1 MKHAFSKRFHPSCLE
16 IVMTELKK
24 PKILNIQ
31 DVAQSKLFS
40 IQSVDLEFSNGE
52 KRVYERMRPAKR
64 EAVLIIPI
72 IDDHLILI
80 REYAVGI
87 ENYELGFPKGAIDP
101 GEIALEA
108 AQRELKEEVG
118 YGANSIIQLAK
129 LTMSPSYFSS
139 KMNILVAQDLYSE
152 KLEGDEPEPLQ
163 QVKWPIAR
171 MMELLEHPDFN
182 EARNISALF
191 YLERYLKSSK

>member
-1 MKHAFSKRFHPSCLE
+1 
-16 IVMTELKK
+16 MTELKK
-24 PKILNIQ
+24 PKILNVQ

-108 AQRELKEEVG
+108 AQRELKEEIG
-118 YGANSIIQLAK
+118 YGANRIIQLAK

-191 YLERYLKSSK
+191 YLERYLKSDK

>member
-1 MKHAFSKRFHPSCLE
+1 
-16 IVMTELKK
+16 MTELKK
-24 PKILNIQ
+24 PKILNVQ

-108 AQRELKEEVG
+108 AQRELKEEIG
-118 YGANSIIQLAK
+118 YGANRIIQLAT

-191 YLERYLKSSK
+191 YLERYLKSGK

>member
-1 MKHAFSKRFHPSCLE
+1 
-16 IVMTELKK
+16 MTELKK

-31 DVAQSKLFS
+31 DVAHSKLFS

-72 IDDHLILI
+72 INDSLILI

-87 ENYELGFPKGAIDP
+87 EDYELGFPKGAIDP
-101 GEIALEA
+101 GETSLEA

-118 YGANSIIQLAK
+118 FGAHQIIPVAK

-139 KMNILVAQDLYSE
+139 KMNILVARDLYAE

-163 QVKWPIAR
+163 QVRWPIAR
-171 MMELLEHPDFN
+171 MMELLDHPDFN

-191 YLERYLKSSK
+191 YLERFLKNLG

>member
-1 MKHAFSKRFHPSCLE
+1 MKYAFSNRFHSSCSE

-72 IDDHLILI
+72 MGDNLILI

-108 AQRELKEEVG
+108 AQRELKEEIG
-118 YGANSIIQLAK
+118 YGANNIIQLAK

-139 KMNILVAQDLYSE
+139 KMNILVAENLYHE

-163 QVKWPIAR
+163 QIIWPISR

>member
-1 MKHAFSKRFHPSCLE
+1 
-16 IVMTELKK
+16 MTEFKK
-24 PKILNIQ
+24 PKILNVQ
-31 DVAQSKLFS
+31 DIAKSKLFS

-64 EAVLIIPI
+64 EAVLIVPI
-72 IDDHLILI
+72 IDEHLILI

-87 ENYELGFPKGAIDP
+87 ESYELGFPKGAIDP
-101 GEIALEA
+101 GEVALEA
-108 AQRELKEEVG
+108 AQRELKEEIG
-118 YGANSIIQLAK
+118 YGAHNIIQLAN

-139 KMNILVAQDLYSE
+139 KMNILIAQNLYVE

-171 MMELLEHPDFN
+171 MMELLDHPDFN

-191 YLERYLKSSK
+191 YVERYLNNIK

>member
-1 MKHAFSKRFHPSCLE
+1 
-16 IVMTELKK
+16 MTEIKK

-31 DVAQSKLFS
+31 NIAHSNLFS

-80 REYAVGI
+80 SEYAVGI
-87 ENYELGFPKGAIDP
+87 ENYELGFPKGAIDS
-101 GEIALEA
+101 GETPLEA
-108 AQRELKEEVG
+108 AQRELKEEIG
-118 YGANSIIQLAK
+118 FGANRIEQLAK
-129 LTMSPSYFSS
+129 LTISPSYFSS
-139 KMNILVAQDLYSE
+139 KMNILIAQDLYNE
-152 KLEGDEPEPLQ
+152 KLEGDEPEPLIQ
-163 QVKWPIAR
+163 TRWPIAR
-171 MMELLEHPDFN
+171 MMELLDHPDFN

-191 YLERYLKSSK
+191 YAERYLNNQ

>member
-1 MKHAFSKRFHPSCLE
+1 MKHAFSNRFHPSCLE

-118 YGANSIIQLAK
+118 YGANNIIQLAK

>member
-1 MKHAFSKRFHPSCLE
+1 
-16 IVMTELKK
+16 MTELKK
-24 PKILNIQ
+24 PKILSIQ
-31 DVAQSKLFS
+31 DVAHSKLFS

-52 KRVYERMRPAKR
+52 KRIYERMRPGKR
-64 EAVLIIPI
+64 EAVLIVPI
-72 IDDHLILI
+72 INDSVILI

-87 ENYELGFPKGAIDP
+87 EDYELGFPKGAIDP
-101 GEIALEA
+101 GETPIEA
-108 AQRELKEEVG
+108 AQRELKEEIG
-118 YGANSIIQLAK
+118 FGANQIKQVAK

-139 KMNILVAQDLYSE
+139 KMNILIADDLYNE

-163 QVKWPIAR
+163 QVRWPIAR

-191 YLERYLKSSK
+191 YLERFLKNRG

>member
-1 MKHAFSKRFHPSCLE
+1 MKHAFSNRFHPSCLE

-24 PKILNIQ
+24 PKILNVQ

-108 AQRELKEEVG
+108 AQRELKEEIG
-118 YGANSIIQLAK
+118 YGANRIIQLAK

-191 YLERYLKSSK
+191 YLERYLKSGK

>member
-1 MKHAFSKRFHPSCLE
+1 
-16 IVMTELKK
+16 MTELKK

-31 DVAQSKLFS
+31 DIAQSKLFS

-52 KRVYERMRPAKR
+52 KRVYERMRPAKC
-64 EAVLIIPI
+64 EAVLIVPI

-87 ENYELGFPKGAIDP
+87 ENYELGFPKGAVDP
-101 GEIALEA
+101 GEAPLDA
-108 AQRELKEEVG
+108 AQRELKEEIG
-118 YGANSIIQLAK
+118 YGARQITPLAK

-139 KMNILVAQDLYSE
+139 KMNILIANDLFSE

-163 QVKWPIAR
+163 QVRWPIAR
-171 MMELLEHPDFN
+171 MMELLDHPDFN

-191 YLERYLKSSK
+191 YVERYLKNHAK

>member
-1 MKHAFSKRFHPSCLE
+1 
-16 IVMTELKK
+16 MTELKK

-31 DVAQSKLFS
+31 DVAQSKLFC

-108 AQRELKEEVG
+108 AQRELKEEIG
-118 YGANSIIQLAK
+118 YGAKSIIQLAK

-139 KMNILVAQDLYSE
+139 KMNILLAQNLYSE

>member
-1 MKHAFSKRFHPSCLE
+1 MKYAFSNRFHSSCSE
-16 IVMTELKK
+16 IVMIELKK

-72 IDDHLILI
+72 MGDNLILI

-101 GEIALEA
+101 GEVALEA
-108 AQRELKEEVG
+108 AQRELKEEIG
-118 YGANSIIQLAK
+118 YGANNIIQLAK

-139 KMNILVAQDLYSE
+139 KMNILVAENLYHE

-163 QVKWPIAR
+163 QIIWPISR

>member
-1 MKHAFSKRFHPSCLE
+1 
-16 IVMTELKK
+16 MTELKK

-72 IDDHLILI
+72 MGDNLILI

-101 GEIALEA
+101 GEVALEA
-108 AQRELKEEVG
+108 AQRELKEEIG
-118 YGANSIIQLAK
+118 YGANNIIQLAK

-139 KMNILVAQDLYSE
+139 KMNILVAENLYHE

-163 QVKWPIAR
+163 QIIWPISR
-171 MMELLEHPDFN
+171 MMELGMSP
-182 EARNISALF
+182 ISTRQSCCSVLHKKTQ
-191 YLERYLKSSK
+191 Y

>member
-1 MKHAFSKRFHPSCLE
+1 
-16 IVMTELKK
+16 MTESKK

-31 DVAQSKLFS
+31 DVAKSKLFS

-64 EAVLIIPI
+64 EAVLIVPI

-87 ENYELGFPKGAIDP
+87 ENYELGFPKGAVDP
-101 GEIALEA
+101 GEAPLEA
-108 AQRELKEEVG
+108 AQRELKEEIG
-118 YGANSIIQLAK
+118 YGARQITPLAK

-139 KMNILVAQDLYSE
+139 KMNILIANDLFSE

-171 MMELLEHPDFN
+171 MMELLDHPDFN

-191 YLERYLKSSK
+191 YVERYLKNNAK

>member
-1 MKHAFSKRFHPSCLE
+1 
-16 IVMTELKK
+16 MTELKK

-72 IDDHLILI
+72 MGDNLILI

-101 GEIALEA
+101 GEVALEA
-108 AQRELKEEVG
+108 AQRELKEEIG
-118 YGANSIIQLAK
+118 YGANNIIQLAK

-139 KMNILVAQDLYSE
+139 KMNILVAENLYHE

-163 QVKWPIAR
+163 QIIWPISR

-191 YLERYLKSSK
+191 YLERYLKSNK

>member
-1 MKHAFSKRFHPSCLE
+1 MKYAFSNRFHPSCLE
-16 IVMTELKK
+16 IIMTELKK
-24 PKILNIQ
+24 PKILNVQ

-72 IDDHLILI
+72 IGDSLILI

-108 AQRELKEEVG
+108 AQRELKEEIG
-118 YGANSIIQLAK
+118 YGAKHITQLAK

-163 QVKWPIAR
+163 QVRWPIAR

>member
-1 MKHAFSKRFHPSCLE
+1 
-16 IVMTELKK
+16 MTESQK

-31 DVAQSKLFS
+31 DVAKSKLFS

-64 EAVLIIPI
+64 EAVLIVPI
-72 IDDHLILI
+72 IDDQLILI

-87 ENYELGFPKGAIDP
+87 ESYELGFTKGAIDP
-101 GEIALEA
+101 GEVALEA
-108 AQRELKEEVG
+108 AQRELKEEIG
-118 YGANSIIQLAK
+118 YGAHNIHQLAK

-139 KMNILVAQDLYSE
+139 KMTIFLAQDLYIE

-163 QVKWPIAR
+163 QVRWPLAR
-171 MMELLEHPDFN
+171 MMELLDHPDFN

-191 YLERYLKSSK
+191 YVERYLTNIMSK

>member
-1 MKHAFSKRFHPSCLE
+1 MPNDSG
-16 IVMTELKK
+16 IIMIELQK
-24 PKILNIQ
+24 PKILNIKHI
-31 DVAQSKLFS
+31 ARSNLFS

-52 KRVYERMRPAKR
+52 KRVYERMTPAKR
-64 EAVLIIPI
+64 EAVLIVPI
-72 IDDHLILI
+72 IDNHLILI

-101 GEIALEA
+101 GETPLEA
-108 AQRELKEEVG
+108 AERELKEEIG
-118 YGANSIIQLAK
+118 YGAHKMEQMAK

-139 KMNILVAQDLYSE
+139 KMNILIAQELYSE

-163 QVKWPIAR
+163 QVRWPLER
-171 MMELLEHPDFN
+171 MMELLDHPDFN

-191 YLERYLKSSK
+191 YTERYLSGQK

>member
-1 MKHAFSKRFHPSCLE
+1 
-16 IVMTELKK
+16 MTELKK

-72 IDDHLILI
+72 MGDNLILI

-101 GEIALEA
+101 GEVALEA
-108 AQRELKEEVG
+108 AQRELKEEIG
-118 YGANSIIQLAK
+118 YGANNIIQLAK

-139 KMNILVAQDLYSE
+139 KMNILVAENLYHE

-163 QVKWPIAR
+163 QIIWPISR

-191 YLERYLKSSK
+191 YLERHLKSSK

>member
-1 MKHAFSKRFHPSCLE
+1 
-16 IVMTELKK
+16 MTELKK

-72 IDDHLILI
+72 MGDNLILI

-101 GEIALEA
+101 GEVALEA
-108 AQRELKEEVG
+108 AQRELKEEIG
-118 YGANSIIQLAK
+118 YGANNIIQLAK

-139 KMNILVAQDLYSE
+139 KMNILVAENLYHE

-163 QVKWPIAR
+163 QIICTYITHDGVAR
-171 MMELLEHPDFN
+171 AP
-182 EARNISALF
+182 
-191 YLERYLKSSK
+191 

>member
-1 MKHAFSKRFHPSCLE
+1 
-16 IVMTELKK
+16 MTELKK

-72 IDDHLILI
+72 MGDNLILI

-101 GEIALEA
+101 GEVALEA
-108 AQRELKEEVG
+108 AQRELKEEIG
-118 YGANSIIQLAK
+118 YGANNIIQLAK

-139 KMNILVAQDLYSE
+139 KMNILVAENLYHE

-163 QVKWPIAR
+163 QIIWPISR

-191 YLERYLKSSK
+191 YLELYLKSSK

>member
-1 MKHAFSKRFHPSCLE
+1 
-16 IVMTELKK
+16 MTELKK
-24 PKILNIQ
+24 PKILNVQ

-108 AQRELKEEVG
+108 ALRELKEEIG
-118 YGANSIIQLAK
+118 YGANRIIQLAK

-191 YLERYLKSSK
+191 YLERYLKSGK

>member
-1 MKHAFSKRFHPSCLE
+1 
-16 IVMTELKK
+16 
-24 PKILNIQ
+24 
-31 DVAQSKLFS
+31 
-40 IQSVDLEFSNGE
+40 
-52 KRVYERMRPAKR
+52 
-64 EAVLIIPI
+64 

-87 ENYELGFPKGAIDP
+87 ENYELGFPKGAVDP
-101 GEIALEA
+101 GEAPLEA
-108 AQRELKEEVG
+108 AQRELKEEIG
-118 YGANSIIQLAK
+118 YGARQITPLAK

-139 KMNILVAQDLYSE
+139 KMNILIANDLFSE

-171 MMELLEHPDFN
+171 MMELLDHPDFN

-191 YLERYLKSSK
+191 YVERYLKNNAK